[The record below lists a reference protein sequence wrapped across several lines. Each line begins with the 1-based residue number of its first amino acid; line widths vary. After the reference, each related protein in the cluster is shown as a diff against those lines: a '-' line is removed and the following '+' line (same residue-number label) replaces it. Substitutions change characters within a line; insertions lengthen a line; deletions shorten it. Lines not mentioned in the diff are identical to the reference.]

1 MMLCICCET
10 DHLII
15 FSGENGVNGATGSTG
30 STGAPGAAALRGQSG
45 AVGFNAAPGT
55 TPPCGKWIAR
65 DNWSH
70 WCYWI
75 TRITGV

>member
-15 FSGENGVNGATGSTG
+15 LSGENGVNGATGSTG
-30 STGAPGAAALRGQSG
+30 STGAPGAAALLGQSG
-45 AVGFNAAPGT
+45 AVGFNAAPGP
-55 TPPCGKWIAR
+55 TPQGGKWIAR

-70 WCYWI
+70 WCY
-75 TRITGV
+75 